1 MLGTVPATTGTAV
14 SAFGAVALGAWRNAA
29 TAPATHAAT
38 ASNVARVTNRL
49 FMTLPPLVQQLAGDP
64 WIMVAP
70 PVDPAAPV
78 HGVADGS
85 ASPGVMLDAG
95 RPGVAF
101 GPAVTGLDGVRP
113 VVRPGTM
120 IVGLRPALVVS
131 VAPNGMAPPI
141 NVGAVPGGGA
151 GGIDVPFGMS
161 CEALEGQPVSPPPSN
176 MALAPVEQ
184 EGGIGLSPPG
194 LSSVAASGVAA
205 VPGINAVCGMT
216 DVPGTPSEEVAPI
229 AGVPPGVCAWAI
241 PEIASR
247 TAKVGRMRRMGP
259 LTCPVLFGG
268 R

>member
-1 MLGTVPATTGTAV
+1 
-14 SAFGAVALGAWRNAA
+14 
-29 TAPATHAAT
+29 
-38 ASNVARVTNRL
+38 
-49 FMTLPPLVQQLAGDP
+49 
-64 WIMVAP
+64 
-70 PVDPAAPV
+70 
-78 HGVADGS
+78 
-85 ASPGVMLDAG
+85 MLDAG
-95 RPGVAF
+95 RPSVAL
-101 GPAVTGLDGVRP
+101 GPAGITVDSA
-113 VVRPGTM
+113 PGAM
-120 IVGLRPALVVS
+120 IVGLRPALVVVS

-141 NVGAVPGGGA
+141 SVGGIPDA
-151 GGIDVPFGMS
+151 GGSDMDEPPGVG

-194 LSSVAASGVAA
+194 LSSVAARGVAA

-229 AGVPPGVCAWAI
+229 AAVPPGVCAWAI

-247 TAKVGRMRRMGP
+247 TAKVGIMRRMGP

>member
-1 MLGTVPATTGTAV
+1 MLGAV
-14 SAFGAVALGAWRNAA
+14 
-29 TAPATHAAT
+29 
-38 ASNVARVTNRL
+38 
-49 FMTLPPLVQQLAGDP
+49 
-64 WIMVAP
+64 
-70 PVDPAAPV
+70 
-78 HGVADGS
+78 
-85 ASPGVMLDAG
+85 
-95 RPGVAF
+95 RPGVAL

-120 IVGLRPALVVS
+120 TVGLRPALVVVS

-141 NVGAVPGGGA
+141 SVGGVPDAA
-151 GGIDVPFGMS
+151 GGDIDEPPGVG

-216 DVPGTPSEEVAPI
+216 DVPGTPSGEVAPI

-247 TAKVGRMRRMGP
+247 AAKVGRMCRMGP